1 MPAIVIDHVTMKF
14 NMSRERIDNMK
25 EYFIKLIKR
34 QLFYEEFTAL
44 SDVSAVIEP
53 GEISGLW
60 D

>member
-53 GEISGLW
+53 G
-60 D
+60 